1 MNSRILF
8 GHMQAIVD
16 VRRMT
21 LAVLAITFAEIV
33 EINKKMNLSK

>member
-1 MNSRILF
+1 MMIF
-8 GHMQAIVD
+8 GK
-16 VRRMT
+16 T